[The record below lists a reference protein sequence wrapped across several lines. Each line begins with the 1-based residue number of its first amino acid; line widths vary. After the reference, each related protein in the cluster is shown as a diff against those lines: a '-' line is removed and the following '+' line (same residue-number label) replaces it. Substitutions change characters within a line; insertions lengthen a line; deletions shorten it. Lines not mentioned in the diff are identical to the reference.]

1 MPSTTRLSAES
12 LLSDALRADPAAAG
26 RIAGALGADNALSRL
41 LSAHRLPALIR
52 LDDAATIAGT
62 PVERLIALAEG
73 GAGPAPAPSPA
84 PPPAASAAPAHDWFA
99 QAEENCGARL
109 DVRPLLAQGQDPFAA
124 VMTSATQVP
133 PGAFFI
139 LDAPFDPAPLRRVLA
154 GKGFM
159 SVGRELAPGHWRIC
173 LKREGGGAEAHA
185 PAAAVRMPGETWR
198 EGGALHI
205 EVRGLAPPGPMTA
218 VIRLIEQGEAGP
230 IVVHHDRDPM
240 LLYPEL
246 EERDWECVDKHTDGG
261 EVRLTLRPREA

>member
-1 MPSTTRLSAES
+1 MPSTTDLSAES

-26 RIAGALGADNALSRL
+26 RITAALGADNALSRL

-62 PVERLIALAEG
+62 PVERLIALVR
-73 GAGPAPAPSPA
+73 GAAPAPTPA
-84 PPPAASAAPAHDWFA
+84 PTPGAAPAHDWFA

-109 DVRPLLAQGQDPFAA
+109 DVRPLLTQGQDPFAT
-124 VMTSATQVP
+124 VMHASTQVP

-173 LKREGGGAEAHA
+173 LKREGGSTDTAA
-185 PAAAVRMPGETWR
+185 PAAVVRMPGETWR
-198 EGGALHI
+198 EGNALHI

-218 VIRLIEQGEAGP
+218 VIRLIEQGEPGP

-246 EERDWECVDKHTDGG
+246 EERAWECVDKHTDGG
-261 EVRLTLRPREA
+261 EVRLTLRPQV

>member
-1 MPSTTRLSAES
+1 MPSTDPLSAS
-12 LLSDALRADPAAAG
+12 TLLSDALRADPGAAVRVAE
-26 RIAGALGADNALSRL
+26 ALGEGNALGRL
-41 LSAHRLPALIR
+41 LGAHRLPALIR
-52 LDDAATIAGT
+52 MDDAAIIAGI
-62 PVERLIALAEG
+62 PVERLIALVQGEA
-73 GAGPAPAPSPA
+73 APSVPS
-84 PPPAASAAPAHDWFA
+84 PPPAASTAPAHDWFA

-124 VMTSATQVP
+124 VMKASTQVP
-133 PGAFFI
+133 PGTFLI

-159 SVGRELAPGHWRIC
+159 SVGRELTPGHWRIC
-173 LKREGGGAEAHA
+173 LKRDGGSADAAA
-185 PAAAVRMPGETWR
+185 PAAPVRMPGETWR

-246 EERDWECVDKHTDGG
+246 EERAWDCVDKHTDGG
-261 EVRLTLRPREA
+261 EVRLTLRPRTA